1 MLSSPKPGFLGYVF
15 LVIWLCLSSKFPGW
29 KASNMVSE
37 LCTVLSPPTHLLS
50 LLIVGNWF
58 VVLSWIESCTFVDTE
73 VATGCAFILEMDLKQ
88 KRMKYQLNHFSYLEI
103 FACCSQRKYS
113 QVLLMIIL
121 IRFRAYFMESNLR
134 NYYLATGAE
143 WGTL

>member
-1 MLSSPKPGFLGYVF
+1 
-15 LVIWLCLSSKFPGW
+15 
-29 KASNMVSE
+29 MVWE

-58 VVLSWIESCTFVDTE
+58 VVLSWIESRTFVDTE
-73 VATGCAFILEMDLKQ
+73 VATGCTFILEMDLKQ
-88 KRMKYQLNHFSYLEI
+88 KRMKYQLKHFSYLEI
-103 FACCSQRKYS
+103 FTCCSQRKYS

-121 IRFRAYFMESNLR
+121 IWFRAYFMESNLR